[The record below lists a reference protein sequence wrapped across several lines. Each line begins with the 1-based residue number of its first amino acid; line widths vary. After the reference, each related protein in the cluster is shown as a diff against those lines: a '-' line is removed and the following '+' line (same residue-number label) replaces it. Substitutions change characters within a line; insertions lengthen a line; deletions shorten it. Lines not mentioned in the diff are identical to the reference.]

1 MDQLVRADI
10 PRVESPDVSD
20 AQVAQVVA
28 GNQAFAFDLCR
39 VLAAEKEGNL
49 VYSPYSISFAFSM
62 LYAGAQGA
70 AEVEMARVLHFS
82 PQEIQHPA
90 WNVVDQRLHRL
101 GKDRQTEAG
110 GASFELN
117 LANAVWGQQGYP
129 FRESV
134 LETLAAQSCAT
145 IRSSLP

>member
-1 MDQLVRADI
+1 MNRLLAFLFVVSLAVACRPATPMDQLVRADI

-82 PQEIQHPA
+82 P
-90 WNVVDQRLHRL
+90 
-101 GKDRQTEAG
+101 
-110 GASFELN
+110 
-117 LANAVWGQQGYP
+117 
-129 FRESV
+129 
-134 LETLAAQSCAT
+134 
-145 IRSSLP
+145 